1 MNVLPPG
8 AAMNVLLTIAMSVA
22 LAPALQGLIKSAKGR
37 LQFRKG
43 PPILQSYADLWKLAR
58 KGSVVP
64 ESATWVF
71 RFAPWVVFAS
81 TLTAAG
87 TVPLVWAD
95 GAGYGDAIAFG
106 GLLAL
111 GRAALALAAI
121 DAVSNFTSMGA
132 SRDLAISAFVEP
144 ALLAL
149 LFALAI
155 PTGST
160 DFGAIAATRGD
171 LGFGSLGPA
180 SILAFAAII
189 IVALAETGRLPLDN
203 PDTHL
208 ELTMVHEG
216 MLLEYSGRPFALLV
230 LASHV
235 KQFAVLGLV
244 VSLFLPWTLA
254 DFGIGI
260 PIALLLLIAK
270 MAVLGLALA
279 VIETLNAKLRI
290 LKVPDLL
297 ATAAVL
303 GGLSIVARS
312 AFGG

>member
-1 MNVLPPG
+1 
-8 AAMNVLLTIAMSVA
+8 MNVLLTIAVSVA
-22 LAPALQGLIKSAKGR
+22 LAPMLQGLIKTTKGR
-37 LQFRKG
+37 LQFRMG
-43 PPILQSYADLWKLAR
+43 PPLFQPYADLWKLAR

-64 ESATWVF
+64 ETVTWIF
-71 RFAPWVVFAS
+71 RFAPWVVFAT

-87 TVPLVWAD
+87 MVPLIWIER
-95 GAGYGDAIAFG
+95 AGYGDAILFG

-144 ALLAL
+144 ALVAL

-160 DFGAIAATRGD
+160 DFGMIAAIRGG
-171 LGFGSLGPA
+171 LGFGSIGPA
-180 SILAFAAII
+180 SILAFVAIV

-230 LASHV
+230 LASQV

-244 VSLFLPWTLA
+244 VSLFFPWTLA
-254 DFGIGI
+254 DFGLGV
-260 PIALLLLIAK
+260 PLSLLFLIVK
-270 MAVLGLALA
+270 MAGLGIVLA
-279 VIETLNAKLRI
+279 VIETLNAKVRI
-290 LKVPDLL
+290 LKVPELL
-297 ATAAVL
+297 ATAAIL
-303 GGLSIVARS
+303 GGLSVVARS

>member
-1 MNVLPPG
+1 
-8 AAMNVLLTIAMSVA
+8 MNVLLTIAVSVA
-22 LAPALQGLIKSAKGR
+22 LAPMLQGLIKTAKGR
-37 LQFRKG
+37 LQFRMG
-43 PPILQSYADLWKLAR
+43 PPILQPYADLWKLAR

-64 ESATWVF
+64 ETATWIF
-71 RFAPWVVFAS
+71 RFAPWVVIAT

-87 TVPLVWAD
+87 MVPLIWTEQ
-95 GAGYGDAIAFG
+95 AGFGDAILFG

-121 DAVSNFTSMGA
+121 DTVSNFSGMGA

-144 ALLAL
+144 ALIAL

-160 DFGAIAATRGD
+160 DFGMIAQIRGD
-171 LGFGSLGPA
+171 LGIGSFGPA
-180 SILAFAAII
+180 SILALVAIV

-230 LASHV
+230 LASQV

-254 DFGIGI
+254 DFGIGV
-260 PIALLLLIAK
+260 PLALLFLIVK
-270 MAVLGLALA
+270 MAILGIILA
-279 VIETLNAKLRI
+279 VIETLNAKVRI

-303 GGLSIVARS
+303 GGLSVVARS

>member
-1 MNVLPPG
+1 MTVL
-8 AAMNVLLTIAMSVA
+8 VTIALSVA
-22 LAPALQGLIKSAKGR
+22 LAPALQGLIKTAKGR
-37 LQFRKG
+37 LQFRMG
-43 PPILQSYADLWKLAR
+43 PPLLQPYADLWKLSR

-71 RFAPWVVFAS
+71 QFAPWVVFAT

-87 TVPLVWAD
+87 MVPLLWSEQV
-95 GAGYGDAIAFG
+95 GYGDAILFG

-155 PTGST
+155 PIGST
-160 DFGAIAATRGD
+160 EFGTIAAIRGV
-171 LGFGSLGPA
+171 LGFESVGPA

-189 IVALAETGRLPLDN
+189 IVALAESGRLPLDN

-230 LASHV
+230 LASQV

-254 DFGIGI
+254 DSGIGL
-260 PIALLLLIAK
+260 PLALFLLIVK
-270 MAVLGLALA
+270 MACLGVALA